1 MIFDWLKTFFVK
13 LLKKLSFCFSVHS
26 DQSGPETPEVIVRER
41 KPTKK
46 ELALGWTLGIE
57 EETDFPIK
65 QLKGIP
71 QEYRSTHFYVIGA
84 SGTGKTRF
92 LEYLIQ
98 QDIENGFG
106 FGVIDPHGDFVDDV
120 KGWLYFAQR
129 SLDRDLEKDVV
140 LIEPINPEATVSF
153 NPLEQIKGVPSEE
166 IAGELE
172 GIFKRIWWDAWGPRM
187 ADILRNSLIA
197 LIENNL
203 TLVELPLFLTDDLI
217 RKRVL
222 KKVKNEYCLRCFK
235 AYEKVN
241 PITWREWIESTLN
254 KVDALLIDHRIRHI
268 FTLPQSSFNL
278 RDIIDNQKIILVKLE
293 KGKLK
298 DGADL
303 LGSLLFSKIHMTAFS
318 RTDIPPE
325 KRAPFYLYID
335 EFQNFAT
342 KSFIDVLSEARK
354 YGLSLILAH
363 QNLAQLPTELRA
375 SLLANCG
382 IQTCFRVSREDA
394 QIMAKE
400 LMTTLWRQPPG
411 WEINVQTLQELEYR
425 RCFIKNKIEGG
436 VIAVETANMPSPWE
450 VSSWAGGELD
460 GITPETFKKSVEQA
474 RIGANYLIDRKKIE
488 REYQRRYKELASVA
502 EPTTFRESKKT

>member
-1 MIFDWLKTFFVK
+1 MTFDWLKTLFVK
-13 LLKKLSFCFSVHS
+13 LLKKLSFISSV
-26 DQSGPETPEVIVRER
+26 QSEPEAPGVIVRER
-41 KPTKK
+41 KPTRD
-46 ELALGWTLGIE
+46 ELALGWAQGIE
-57 EETDFPIK
+57 EETDLPVI
-65 QLKGIP
+65 QLKGVP

-84 SGTGKTRF
+84 TRTGKTRF

-106 FGVIDPHGDFVDDV
+106 FGVIDPHGDLVEDV
-120 KGWLYFAQR
+120 KGWLYFAKR
-129 SLDRDLEKDVV
+129 CLGRDLEKDVV
-140 LIEPINPEATVSF
+140 LIEPTNPEITVSF
-153 NPLEQIKGVPSEE
+153 NPLEQIKGVPPEE

-222 KKVKNEYCLRCFK
+222 KKVKNEHCLRCFK

-241 PITWREWIESTLN
+241 PITWREWVESTLN
-254 KVDALLIDHRIRHI
+254 KVDALLVDHRMRHI
-268 FTLPQSSFNL
+268 FTLPKSSFNL
-278 RDIIDNQKIILVKLE
+278 RDVIDNQKIILVKLE

-298 DGADL
+298 DSADL

-325 KRAPFYLYID
+325 KRVPFYLYID

-363 QNLAQLPTELRA
+363 QNLAQLPKELRA
-375 SLLANCG
+375 SILANCG
-382 IQTCFRVSREDA
+382 VQACFRVSREDA

-411 WEINVQTLQELEYR
+411 WEINVQTLQELEHR
-425 RCFIKNKIEGG
+425 KCFIKNKIEGG
-436 VIAVETANMPSPWE
+436 IIAIETENVPSPWE
-450 VSSWAGGELD
+450 VSAYTGGELD
-460 GITPETFKKSVEQA
+460 GITPETFKKSVEEA

-488 REYQRRYKELASVA
+488 REYRRRYKKLATVPG
-502 EPTTFRESKKT
+502 PTTFRESKET